1 MQSANRCCVSFAVR
15 RNCVSSAPIACAR
28 VWFFLSLSAP
38 ILLGTSHVAALDGES
53 FSDYSPPM
61 KRAVS
66 ASLFRM
72 LTSQTSQVRLVCKV
86 GFPVDSLAVIRLSP
100 PTGSKNESD
109 AAGVRP
115 VQLKDERDE
124 GLLTQVC
131 DGNSEALSLLFRRYA
146 RIVRGIAYR
155 VLQDPS
161 EADDLLQDI
170 FLLIHSLCATF
181 DASKGSARHW
191 ILQMAYRRAIS
202 RRRYLTSRR
211 FYQWVDVDE
220 AGELRDPHVEVD
232 RLNERIDDS
241 LRATAIDEA
250 FACLSEDQR
259 QTLRLYFFEGYAL
272 GEIAAKMG
280 QSKGNV
286 KHHYFRGLERLR
298 KQISPGKLS
307 SKSAV

>member
-1 MQSANRCCVSFAVR
+1 MAH
-15 RNCVSSAPIACAR
+15 I
-28 VWFFLSLSAP
+28 
-38 ILLGTSHVAALDGES
+38 
-53 FSDYSPPM
+53 
-61 KRAVS
+61 
-66 ASLFRM
+66 
-72 LTSQTSQVRLVCKV
+72 
-86 GFPVDSLAVIRLSP
+86 
-100 PTGSKNESD
+100 
-109 AAGVRP
+109 
-115 VQLKDERDE
+115 
-124 GLLTQVC
+124 C
-131 DGNSEALSLLFRRYA
+131 DGNEEALVSLFRRYA
-146 RIVRGIAYR
+146 RVVRGVAYR
-155 VLQDPS
+155 VLRDPC
-161 EADDLLQDI
+161 EADDLLQDVFI
-170 FLLIHSLCATF
+170 LIQRLCTTF

-211 FYQWVDVDE
+211 FYQWVDVAE
-220 AGELRDPHVEVD
+220 AGELRDPHVDVD

-250 FACLSEDQR
+250 FACLSEDQQ

-298 KQISPGKLS
+298 QQISPGKLS

>member
-1 MQSANRCCVSFAVR
+1 MSLPVTTRLFGLAVANKKGEPVLASPRDSATLDLSDEAL
-15 RNCVSSAPIACAR
+15 IDR
-28 VWFFLSLSAP
+28 VCDGDKEALS
-38 ILLGTSHVAALDGES
+38 
-53 FSDYSPPM
+53 
-61 KRAVS
+61 
-66 ASLFRM
+66 SLFRRFAR
-72 LTSQTSQVRLVCKV
+72 QVR
-86 GFPVDSLAVIRLSP
+86 
-100 PTGSKNESD
+100 
-109 AAGVRP
+109 GV
-115 VQLKDERDE
+115 
-124 GLLTQVC
+124 
-131 DGNSEALSLLFRRYA
+131 
-146 RIVRGIAYR
+146 AYR
-155 VLQDPS
+155 VLRDPC
-161 EADDLLQDI
+161 EADDLLQDVFI
-170 FLLIHSLCATF
+170 LIQRVCATF

-232 RLNERIDDS
+232 RLNERIDGS

-250 FACLSEDQR
+250 FTCLSEDQR

-272 GEIAAKMG
+272 VEIATKMG

-298 KQISPGKLS
+298 KQLSAGKLS

>member
-1 MQSANRCCVSFAVR
+1 VSLPVTTRLLGLTVANKKGEPLLASPQDSAHLDLSDEAL
-15 RNCVSSAPIACAR
+15 IDR
-28 VWFFLSLSAP
+28 VCDGDKESLS
-38 ILLGTSHVAALDGES
+38 
-53 FSDYSPPM
+53 
-61 KRAVS
+61 
-66 ASLFRM
+66 SLFRRFAR
-72 LTSQTSQVRLVCKV
+72 QVR
-86 GFPVDSLAVIRLSP
+86 
-100 PTGSKNESD
+100 
-109 AAGVRP
+109 GV
-115 VQLKDERDE
+115 
-124 GLLTQVC
+124 
-131 DGNSEALSLLFRRYA
+131 
-146 RIVRGIAYR
+146 AYR
-155 VLQDPS
+155 VLRDPS
-161 EADDLLQDI
+161 EADDLLQDVFI
-170 FLLIHSLCATF
+170 LIQRVCTTF

-220 AGELRDPHVEVD
+220 AGELKDPHVEVD

-241 LRATAIDEA
+241 LRASAIDEA

-298 KQISPGKLS
+298 KEISAGKLS

>member
-1 MQSANRCCVSFAVR
+1 VGSFLTTR
-15 RNCVSSAPIACAR
+15 PQLPTISKEIAQPSRALDDVEGELAASDESLIALICEGDGA
-28 VWFFLSLSAP
+28 SLS
-38 ILLGTSHVAALDGES
+38 T
-53 FSDYSPPM
+53 
-61 KRAVS
+61 
-66 ASLFRM
+66 
-72 LTSQTSQVRLVCKV
+72 
-86 GFPVDSLAVIRLSP
+86 
-100 PTGSKNESD
+100 
-109 AAGVRP
+109 
-115 VQLKDERDE
+115 
-124 GLLTQVC
+124 
-131 DGNSEALSLLFRRYA
+131 LFRRYS
-146 RIVRGIAYR
+146 RVVRGIAYR
-155 VLQDPS
+155 VLRDPA

-170 FLLIHSLCATF
+170 FLLIQRVCATF

-211 FYQWVDVDE
+211 FYRWVNVDE